1 MSFPSGKAPR
11 PDGSTNDFYRAFHQ
25 TLLKHV
31 SGIFNY
37 PKLTQFQPWM
47 LRFRLVDFQREG
59 KGNVP

>member
-25 TLLKHV
+25 TLLEHV
-31 SGIFNY
+31 CGIFNY
-37 PKLTQFQPWM
+37 PKLTRFQPWM
-47 LRFRLVDFQREG
+47 LRFRLVDLGREG

>member
-1 MSFPSGKAPR
+1 MSFPSGKGPG

-25 TLLKHV
+25 TLLQHV

-47 LRFRLVDFQREG
+47 LRFRLVDL
-59 KGNVP
+59 